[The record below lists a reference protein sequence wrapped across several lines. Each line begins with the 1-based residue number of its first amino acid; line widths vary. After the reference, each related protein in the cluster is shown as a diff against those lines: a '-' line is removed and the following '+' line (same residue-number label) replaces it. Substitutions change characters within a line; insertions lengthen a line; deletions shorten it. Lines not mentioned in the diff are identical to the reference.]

1 MVEEESSRDMQST
14 LSPMQA
20 ETTTSTLT
28 VPPLRTRK
36 VWPRP
41 DDRARVRGHRVGQHV
56 VTIHDRDWWILC
68 SAAHTMRLSANDL
81 VSLIARNYV
90 KSPYPLELIP
100 EEDGKK

>member
-1 MVEEESSRDMQST
+1 MVEEESSRGTQDT
-14 LSPMQA
+14 VEPMQA
-20 ETTTSTLT
+20 QATTSTLVDT
-28 VPPLRTRK
+28 TSRK
-36 VWPRP
+36 LSSWPRP
-41 DDRARVRGHRVGQHV
+41 KQEHGIRGRRIGQHV